1 LISFYFV
8 FYLADGTIFTFVLG
22 RQESAQW
29 DAGAPLGGTPS
40 VSYSDGSKRVNV
52 RLECPVGSEPEEF
65 EILGEDPIET
75 YKFRLKHKCACWN
88 GCGGE

>member
-1 LISFYFV
+1 MISFYFV
-8 FYLADGTIFTFVLG
+8 FYLADGLFTFVLG

-29 DAGAPLGGTPS
+29 DAGSVLGGLPS

-52 RLECPVGSEPEEF
+52 RLECAGNEPAEF
-65 EILGEDPIET
+65 EALGESPPEN

-88 GCGGE
+88 VCGGE